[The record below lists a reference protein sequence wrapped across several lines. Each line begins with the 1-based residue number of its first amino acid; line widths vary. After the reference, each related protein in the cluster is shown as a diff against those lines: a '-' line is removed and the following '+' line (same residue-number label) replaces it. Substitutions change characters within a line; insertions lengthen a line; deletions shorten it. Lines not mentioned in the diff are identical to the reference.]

1 MAKAR
6 IKMTCAECGAEYYAE
21 KNCYNRREADSWE
34 AWMATQEGCCP
45 TCYAKLKAAKRDAER
60 AEATARAAE
69 QSAAHNLP
77 ALTGTEKQVAWATT
91 IRAQALNEALES
103 HNGSLDNLNDV
114 GRQVLAAAMAHMP
127 TEATWWIDRRADAEH
142 LALEE
147 LECANWARMDDARR
161 AAKMAEKRARV
172 ERNAPGIMGVTA
184 KADLAAYERYER
196 ARLAGRGSLEQR
208 RADEDAKRAT
218 LPPVPAKL
226 ADRLGKPGARWNGK
240 FYGRDGLRVYLDG
253 QECAVPA
260 EVKAAWD
267 AEWTAYKAAKAAA
280 GIK

>member
-1 MAKAR
+1 MAKAKVR
-6 IKMTCAECGAEYYAE
+6 MTCADCGAEYWAE
-21 KNCYNRREADSWE
+21 KACHNRSEANSWE
-34 AWMATQEGCCP
+34 EWMSGQEGCCP
-45 TCYAKLKAAKRDAER
+45 ACYAKRMAAKRDAER

-91 IRAQALNEALES
+91 IRVQALNEALAR

-127 TEATWWIDRRADAEH
+127 TGASWWIDRRADAGH
-142 LALEE
+142 LTREE
-147 LECANWARMDDARR
+147 LECANWARLDDARR
-161 AAKMAEKRARV
+161 EAKMDEIRAAAAKPQPMGFLDRAELH
-172 ERNAPGIMGVTA
+172 T
-184 KADLAAYERYER
+184 YERYER

-208 RADEDAKRAT
+208 RADEDAKRAA

-260 EVKAAWD
+260 EVKAVWD
-267 AEWTAYKAAKAAA
+267 AEWTAYKAAKAA